1 MGLRRPRRA
10 GLAWAVCWRPQ
21 VLGAGLG
28 LLGCLVS
35 HHGYTQPSTS
45 PSGELLVFAAASLT
59 ESFTE
64 LGQRLESLHPGVHVL
79 YNFGSSAA
87 LRTQLEQGARAD
99 VFVSAD
105 LEQMER
111 ARRQG
116 VVQGEAAVV
125 AHNRLVVIVPRHN
138 PRHVQRWQD
147 LATPGLKLVL
157 AAASVPVGQYSRQAL
172 RLAQGEYGADFMTQ
186 VLRNLASE
194 EDNVKQVVAKVRL
207 GEADAGMVYRS
218 DVTAKVQ
225 PDVLTLPIPD
235 AYNPLAAYPLAL
247 TADVR
252 NRPAAEAWVAL
263 LLSPAG
269 QAILKAHGFI
279 PVRD

>member
-1 MGLRRPRRA
+1 
-10 GLAWAVCWRPQ
+10 
-21 VLGAGLG
+21 
-28 LLGCLVS
+28 
-35 HHGYTQPSTS
+35 
-45 PSGELLVFAAASLT
+45 
-59 ESFTE
+59 
-64 LGQRLESLHPGVHVL
+64 
-79 YNFGSSAA
+79 
-87 LRTQLEQGARAD
+87 
-99 VFVSAD
+99 
-105 LEQMER
+105 
-111 ARRQG
+111 
-116 VVQGEAAVV
+116 
-125 AHNRLVVIVPRHN
+125 
-138 PRHVQRWQD
+138 
-147 LATPGLKLVL
+147 
-157 AAASVPVGQYSRQAL
+157 
-172 RLAQGEYGADFMTQ
+172 MTQ

-218 DVTAKVQ
+218 DVTVKVQ
-225 PDVLTLPIPD
+225 PDVLTLSIPD